1 VAVLLALLAG
11 GCDLGVQQ
19 RSAVRTMSGVTNSQ
33 VASAAQGVFV
43 DEGFDLAAVSSS
55 AGFVRTVW
63 REDPRRQLMFTVSTE
78 EVVDEEGNELR
89 GVKQIAVQGFAR
101 DRLVGGWSEEYQTD
115 HRIHEVLDAVADRLT
130 DSGDKQVRVR
140 CITKDSPKS
149 ECKATADCPDGEHCA
164 DERCVSEC
172 KVDSDC
178 EEGQGCDY
186 RGRCVTPPL
195 EPEPCPA
202 APAPATAAEG
212 DTDSADDAEGEAGK
226 SEEVAP

>member
-1 VAVLLALLAG
+1 VALLAALLAG

-19 RSAVRTMSGVTNSQ
+19 RSATRTMSGVTASQ

-55 AGFVRTVW
+55 TGFVRTVW
-63 REDPRRQLMFTVSTE
+63 REGPRRQLMFTVSTDQ
-78 EVVDEEGNELR
+78 VTDEEGNDLR
-89 GVKQIAVQGFAR
+89 GVKQVTVQGFAR

-115 HRIHEVLDAVADRLT
+115 YRIEEVLDSVAERLT
-130 DSGDKQVRVR
+130 DPSLKPVRAR
-140 CITKDSPKS
+140 GAAAKAKP

-164 DERCVSEC
+164 DKKCVSEC

-195 EPEPCPA
+195 EPEPCPT
-202 APAPATAAEG
+202 APAPAPAAEA
-212 DTDSADDAEGEAGK
+212 DTDAAGDAEGEEAK